1 MQRLIILFSAG
12 LFLSFNTTAQK
23 KEFTLSDA
31 VIGGYSKFRP
41 ETTSQLRWL
50 PNENSVS
57 WINLD
62 TSNVRLVK
70 RNVDSKEE
78 ITLITLNELKN
89 YEELKELSRFPRIT
103 WVTNFQFKFQ
113 LKEKQFLFDIKKK
126 ELDNIGTLP
135 IEAAN
140 IDISSKNSMIAYTY
154 ENSLIVDEIQ
164 IGVPKNND
172 IVFGQSVH
180 RFEFGI
186 SKGTFWSNSGNLLA
200 YYKKDE
206 SMVTNYPLANY
217 TTKPAESKI
226 IKYPMSGMPSHQVTV
241 GIWNSD
247 TKKSIW
253 VKTTGPKDQ
262 YLTNIAWSPDDKAIY
277 IAILNRDQNE
287 MKLNQYDPLTGE
299 FVRTL
304 FTEKHDKYVQPLNPM
319 EFIGSN
325 GENFIWQS
333 ERDGF
338 NNLYLYTNKGKMI
351 KQLTAHKAPITSVVQ
366 VQGDNSITY
375 VVADNNGLDRI
386 GYQLN
391 LATGKTEIITPE
403 SGMHSIRMS
412 VDGNYYIDTYSSIS
426 VRRNTNVH
434 NLKGKKVMSFIE
446 NKNPYEDYNV
456 RLPELSTI
464 KTTEGTILNTRMFKP
479 VDFDPSKKYK
489 ALLYVYNGPGVQLI
503 TNSWMAGGSPWMAYQ
518 ANKGYVVY
526 TVDGRGSENRGR
538 DFEQKIFRNL
548 GEFEVVDQ
556 LSAAEYLINLDYV
569 DRNKMAVHGWSYGG
583 FMTTSLM
590 LKAPGIFQVGVAGG
604 PVIDWKY
611 YEIMYTERYMDTPE
625 QNPTGYAKASLLDKV
640 QNLKG
645 DLLLIH
651 GANDDVV
658 VPQNSIDLLKQSVD
672 KGVQIDFFLYPGH
685 KHNVRGKD
693 RIHLM
698 EKVLS
703 YIDEKLE

>member
-1 MQRLIILFSAG
+1 MYRLLILFSAV
-12 LFLSFNTTAQK
+12 LFLTFNSTAQK

-41 ETTSQLRWL
+41 ETKSQLQWL
-50 PNENSVS
+50 PTENSIS
-57 WINLD
+57 WVITD
-62 TSNVRLVK
+62 SNKARLVK
-70 RNVDSKEE
+70 RNVEEKEE
-78 ITLITLNELKN
+78 ITLTTLSTLKK

-103 WVTNFQFKFQ
+103 WMTNTQFRFQV
-113 LKEKQFLFDIKKK
+113 KEKNFLFDFKKN

-135 IEAAN
+135 IN
-140 IDISSKNSMIAYTY
+140 GNNVDVSPNNSLIAFTY
-154 ENSLIVDEIQ
+154 ENTLIVNEIPV
-164 IGVPKNND
+164 GVPEKED
-172 IVFGQSVH
+172 EVFGQSVH

-186 SKGTFWSNSGNLLA
+186 SKGTFWSNNGNLLA

-206 SMVTNYPLANY
+206 TMVTDYPLTNFI
-217 TTKPAESKI
+217 TKPAESNI
-226 IKYPMSGMPSHQVTV
+226 IKYPMAGMPSHEVTV
-241 GIWNSD
+241 GIWNAD
-247 TKKSIW
+247 TKESIW
-253 VKTTGPKDQ
+253 LNTEGPRDQ

-277 IAILNRDQNE
+277 VAVLNRDQNE
-287 MKLNQYDPLTGE
+287 LKLNQYDPITGE
-299 FVRTL
+299 YVRTL
-304 FTEKHDKYVQPLNPM
+304 FTEKHDKYVQPLHPM
-319 EFIGSN
+319 EFFGSN

-338 NNLYLYTNKGKMI
+338 NNLYLYNKKGKMI
-351 KQLTAHKAPITSVVQ
+351 KQLTNHKAPITSVVQ
-366 VQGDNSITY
+366 VHGENSITY
-375 VVADNNGLDRI
+375 IVADNNGLDRI
-386 GYQLN
+386 AYQLN
-391 LATGKTEIITPE
+391 IATGKTEKITPE
-403 SGMHSIRMS
+403 SGVHSIKMS
-412 VDGNYYIDTYSSIS
+412 NDGKYYIDVFSSLS
-426 VRRNTNVH
+426 TRRSTNVH
-434 NLKGKKVMSFIE
+434 NLKGKKVIALIE
-446 NKNPYEDYNV
+446 NKNPYKNHNV
-456 RLPELSTI
+456 RLPEL
-464 KTTEGTILNTRMFKP
+464 GTITTNDGVTLNTRMFKP

-518 ANKGYVVY
+518 ANKGYIVY

-538 DFEQKIFRNL
+538 EFEQKIFRNL

-556 LSAAEYLINLDYV
+556 LSAAEYLMNLDYV

-590 LKAPGIFQVGVAGG
+590 LKAPGIFKVGVAGG

-611 YEIMYTERYMDTPE
+611 YEIMYTERYMDAPE
-625 QNPTGYAKASLLDKV
+625 QNPSGYAKASLLDKV

-651 GANDDVV
+651 GADDDVV

-672 KGVQIDFFLYPGH
+672 KGVQLDFFLYPGH

-693 RIHLM
+693 RVHLM

-703 YIDEKLE
+703 YIDEKLD

>member
-1 MQRLIILFSAG
+1 MQRFLILFSVN
-12 LFLSFNTTAQK
+12 LFLSFNSFAQK
-23 KEFTLSDA
+23 TEFTLSDA
-31 VIGGYSKFRP
+31 VIGGYSKFKP
-41 ETTSQLRWL
+41 EIKSQLQWL
-50 PNENSVS
+50 PNEHSIS
-57 WINLD
+57 WVIID
-62 TSNVRLVK
+62 SSNTRLVK
-70 RNVDSKEE
+70 RSIDAKDE
-78 ITLITLNELKN
+78 ISITSLSELKN

-103 WVTNFQFKFQ
+103 WLSNSQYRFQV
-113 LKEKQFLFDIKKK
+113 KQNLFLFDFKKK
-126 ELDNIGTLP
+126 ELDKIISLP
-135 IEAAN
+135 ERAVN
-140 IDISSKNSMIAYTY
+140 VDVSSNNALIAYTY
-154 ENSLIVDEIQ
+154 ENSLIVNETPV
-164 IGVPKNND
+164 GVPQSENV
-172 IVFGQSVH
+172 VFGQSVH

-186 SKGTFWSNSGNLLA
+186 SKGTFWSNNGNMLA

-206 SMVTNYPLANY
+206 SMVTDYPITNYSI
-217 TTKPAESKI
+217 KPASSNTV
-226 IKYPMSGMPSHQVTV
+226 KYPMAGMPSHEVTV
-241 GIWNSD
+241 GVWNSA
-247 TKKSIW
+247 TKQSVWI
-253 VKTTGPKDQ
+253 KTEGPTDQ
-262 YLTNIAWSPDDKAIY
+262 YLTNIAWSPDDKAIF

-304 FTEKHDKYVQPLNPM
+304 FTEKHDKYVQPLHPM

-333 ERDGF
+333 ERDGY
-338 NNLYLYTNKGKMI
+338 NNLYLYNKKGKMM
-351 KQLTAHKAPITSVVQ
+351 KQLTAHEAPVTALMQ
-366 VQGDNSITY
+366 VQGENTITY
-375 VVADNNGLDRI
+375 VVADNDGLDRI

-391 LATGKTEIITPE
+391 LATGKTKKITPE
-403 SGMHSIRMS
+403 SGVHGIRMS
-412 VDGNYYIDTYSSIS
+412 FDGNYYIDTYTSLST
-426 VRRNTNVH
+426 RRNTHVH
-434 NLKGKKVMSFIE
+434 NLNGKKVISLIE
-446 NKNPYEDYNV
+446 NKNPYADYSV
-456 RLPELSTI
+456 RLPELGTI
-464 KTTEGTILNTRMFKP
+464 KTSEGIVLNTRMFKP

-518 ANKGYVVY
+518 ANKGYIVY

-556 LSAAEYLINLDYV
+556 LSAAEYLINLDFV

-625 QNPTGYAKASLLDKV
+625 QNTSGYAKASLLDKV

-651 GANDDVV
+651 GADDDVV

-698 EKVLS
+698 KKVLS
-703 YIDEKLE
+703 YIDEKLK

>member
-1 MQRLIILFSAG
+1 MHRLIILFSAG
-12 LFLSFNTTAQK
+12 LFLSFNSIAQK

-41 ETTSQLRWL
+41 ETKSQLGWL

-70 RNVDSKEE
+70 RSVDAKEE
-78 ITLITLNELKN
+78 ITLVTLKELKN
-89 YEELKELSRFPRIT
+89 YEELKGLSRFPRIS
-103 WVTNFQFKFQ
+103 WITNSQFRFQ
-113 LKEKQFLFDIKKK
+113 LKEKQFLFDIEKK

-164 IGVPKNND
+164 IGVPENSD

-186 SKGTFWSNSGNLLA
+186 SKGTFWSNNGSLLA

-217 TTKPAESKI
+217 TTKPAESNI
-226 IKYPMSGMPSHQVTV
+226 IKYPMAGMPSHQVTV
-241 GIWNSD
+241 GVWNSD

-253 VKTTGPKDQ
+253 IKTAGPKDQ

-299 FVRTL
+299 FVKTL
-304 FTEKHDKYVQPLNPM
+304 FTEKHDKYVQPLHSM

-325 GENFIWQS
+325 GANFIWQS
-333 ERDGF
+333 ERDGY

-351 KQLTAHKAPITSVVQ
+351 KQLTAHKAPITSVIQ

-403 SGMHSIRMS
+403 SGVHSLRMS
-412 VDGNYYIDTYSSIS
+412 MDGNYYIDTYSSLS
-426 VRRNTNVH
+426 TRRNTNVH
-434 NLKGKKVMSFIE
+434 NLRGKKILSFIE

-456 RLPELSTI
+456 RLPELGTI
-464 KTTEGTILNTRMFKP
+464 KTSEGTILNTRMFKP

-518 ANKGYVVY
+518 ANKGFIVY

-651 GANDDVV
+651 GADDDVV
-658 VPQNSIDLLKQSVD
+658 VPQNSLDLLKHSVD
-672 KGVQIDFFLYPGH
+672 KGIQLDFFIYPGH

-693 RIHLM
+693 RVHLM
-698 EKVLS
+698 KKVLT

>member
-103 WVTNFQFKFQ
+103 WITNFQFKFQ

-140 IDISSKNSMIAYTY
+140 IDISSKSSMIAYTY

-226 IKYPMSGMPSHQVTV
+226 IKYPMAGMPSHQVTV
-241 GIWNSD
+241 GIWNSN

-304 FTEKHDKYVQPLNPM
+304 FTEKHDKYVQPLHPM

-366 VQGDNSITY
+366 VQGDNNITY
-375 VVADNNGLDRI
+375 LVADNNGLDRI

-412 VDGNYYIDTYSSIS
+412 VDGNYYIDTYSSLS

-456 RLPELSTI
+456 RLPELGTI

-479 VDFDPSKKYK
+479 IDFDPSKKYK

-503 TNSWMAGGSPWMAYQ
+503 TNSWLAGGSPWMAYQ
-518 ANKGYVVY
+518 ANKGYIVY

-556 LSAAEYLINLDYV
+556 LSASEYLINLDYV
-569 DRNKMAVHGWSYGG
+569 DCNKMAVHGWSYGG

-651 GANDDVV
+651 GVDDDVV

-672 KGVQIDFFLYPGH
+672 NGVQLDFFMYPGH

-693 RIHLM
+693 RVHLM
-698 EKVLS
+698 KKVLT